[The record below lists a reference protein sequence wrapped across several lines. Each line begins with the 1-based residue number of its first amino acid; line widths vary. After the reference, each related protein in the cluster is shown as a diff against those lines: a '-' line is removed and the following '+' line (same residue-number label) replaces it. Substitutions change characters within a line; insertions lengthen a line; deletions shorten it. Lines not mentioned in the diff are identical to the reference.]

1 MKVPHR
7 VQQRGHALN
16 LPSQPT
22 LPPVVMTLTGS
33 DPTGGAGI
41 QADILTLASLGCHPV
56 SVITAVTVQDTA
68 GISDFM
74 VMEAD
79 LVNDQARYLLED
91 MPVMAFK
98 AGLLGSVENVA
109 IVAQL
114 AADYPEVPLILD
126 PVLPSGGA
134 DEFADEDLIHAMR
147 DILLPQVTLLT
158 PNSIEARRLAANDPD
173 DEDTLTLDGAAQ
185 RLLALGCEA
194 VLITGTHEN
203 LREVVNIL
211 YTQDGTARSNHWER
225 LPGSYHGA
233 GSTLSSAIAGLM
245 ATGMP
250 LEEAVSDAQEF
261 TYQTLLNA
269 YRPGMGQ
276 HIPDRLFWAREAVED
291 DEAGEGG
298 DEREN

>member
-1 MKVPHR
+1 M
-7 VQQRGHALN
+7 N

-114 AADYPEVPLILD
+114 AGDYPEVPLILD
-126 PVLPSGGA
+126 PVLTSGSG

-158 PNSIEARRLAANDPD
+158 LNSIEARRLAANDPD

-194 VLITGTHEN
+194 VLINGTHEN

-276 HIPDRLFWAREAVED
+276 HIPDRLFWAREGADD

>member
-1 MKVPHR
+1 M
-7 VQQRGHALN
+7 N

-126 PVLPSGGA
+126 PVLPSGGS

-158 PNSIEARRLAANDPD
+158 LNSIEARRLAANDPD

-194 VLITGTHEN
+194 VLINGTHEN

-276 HIPDRLFWAREAVED
+276 HIPDRLFWAREAGDE